1 MLFPQKATLKTK
13 QELQVPEKERAKKTQ
28 KKNTKRKPMKIET
41 TVRTENKSPKE
52 CSLEPSIIWQTIFF
66 HVRKKKNHKTK
77 VKRNMTKKENV
88 KTNEQETTPKA
99 SHVKKQERRY
109 TEENKK
115 VTPKLNEQDAGPRRS
130 RGKKQRRQFKLAPNR
145 G

>member
-1 MLFPQKATLKTK
+1 MT
-13 QELQVPEKERAKKTQ
+13 EKENEKTD
-28 KKNTKRKPMKIET
+28 
-41 TVRTENKSPKE
+41 
-52 CSLEPSIIWQTIFF
+52 
-66 HVRKKKNHKTK
+66 
-77 VKRNMTKKENV
+77 
-88 KTNEQETTPKA
+88 EQETTPKT
-99 SHVKKQERRY
+99 SHAKKQERRY